1 LGWAML
7 DIDGSEGEGGGQML
21 RTATALSVLT
31 GKSVHIHDIRANRPK
46 PGLAAQHLCAVRG
59 VANLCEAQVEG
70 LEVGSTEITF
80 APGKVRPG
88 SYRLVV
94 GTAGSVTLVLQ
105 ACLLASARCQEE
117 MLFEIVGGTN
127 VRWSPSID
135 FYQRLFFPKLT
146 SLGFQ
151 AQIMK
156 MCRGFYPE
164 GGGMVEVRFQAPRDV
179 VPMPLSER
187 GELLGVEGVCF
198 SQNLPEHV
206 CHRINHAVRKE
217 LLGVEIALT
226 SARTSGVSTGAGVFL
241 MARYDN
247 AVLGADSLGERGVPA
262 EQVGSLAAKALRQE
276 MDGRGTLDVHAADQL
291 LPYLALADGTSSFR
305 VREMTGHLRTQMD
318 LVRRFLD
325 VRVESVETGATV
337 EVEVSPNCT

>member
-1 LGWAML
+1 MIE
-7 DIDGSEGEGGGQML
+7 IDGSEGEGGGQML

-31 GKSVHIHDIRANRPK
+31 GKAVRVHDIRANRPK

-70 LEVGSTEITF
+70 LEVGSTQITF

-88 SYRLVV
+88 RYRLDV

-105 ACLLASARCQEE
+105 ACLLASARCHEE
-117 MLFEIVGGTN
+117 MGLEIVGGTN
-127 VRWSPSID
+127 VCWSPPID
-135 FYQRLFFPKLT
+135 FYQRLLFPRLA

-151 AQIMK
+151 AQIVEMR
-156 MCRGFYPE
+156 RGFYPE
-164 GGGMVEVRFQAPRDV
+164 GGGMAEVRFQAPRV
-179 VPMPLSER
+179 VAPMPLSER
-187 GELLGVEGVCF
+187 GEFLGVEGVCF

-206 CHRINHAVRKE
+206 CQRISHAVRKE
-217 LLGVEIALT
+217 MIGIEIALT
-226 SARTSGVSTGAGVFL
+226 SASTSGVSIGAGVFL

-276 MDGRGTLDVHAADQL
+276 MDGLGTFDVHAADQL
-291 LPYLALADGTSSFR
+291 LPYLALADGPSNFR
-305 VREMTGHLRTQMD
+305 VREMTGHLRTQID
-318 LVRRFLD
+318 LVRRFLG
-325 VRVESVETGATV
+325 VRVESVETVATV
-337 EVEVSPNCT
+337 EVNVNPNCT

>member
-1 LGWAML
+1 MI

-31 GKSVHIHDIRANRPK
+31 GKAVRVHDIRANRPK
-46 PGLAAQHLCAVRG
+46 PGLAAQHLCAVSG

-70 LEVGSTEITF
+70 LEVGSTQITF

-88 SYRLVV
+88 KYRLDV

-117 MLFEIVGGTN
+117 IRFEIAGGTN
-127 VRWSPSID
+127 VRWSPPID
-135 FYQRLFFPKLT
+135 FYQRLFFPKLAD
-146 SLGFQ
+146 LGFQ
-151 AQIMK
+151 AQIIEMR
-156 MCRGFYPE
+156 RGFYPE
-164 GGGMVEVRFQAPRDV
+164 GGGLVEVRFQAPREV
-179 VPMPLSER
+179 APMHLSEK
-187 GELLGVEGVCF
+187 GKLLGAEGVCF

-206 CHRINHAVRKE
+206 CQRIAHAVRKE
-217 LLGVEIALT
+217 MLGDDIVLT
-226 SARTSGVSTGAGVFL
+226 PTRTSGASTGAGAFL

-276 MDGRGTLDVHAADQL
+276 MDGLGTLDVHAADQL
-291 LPYLALADGTSSFR
+291 LPYLALADGPSSFR
-305 VREMTGHLRTQMD
+305 VRQMTGHLRTQIE

-325 VRVESVETGATV
+325 VRVESVEAGATV
-337 EVEVSPNCT
+337 EVDVNPNCT